1 MKWLIISVLRFCRLS
16 GKRYFCADMIRE
28 MLDLMMPRECLVC
41 GRRLGA
47 KERAHNPMADQF
59 NALLEQMRQAETE
72 EGDVGRVDEAEW
84 GTDNDTGARERMEY
98 ARACALMF
106 YHHENPFKHIP
117 KALKYDGNIKAGRYY
132 ATMLGRKM
140 AESGNWGD
148 VDLVIPVPL
157 HWFRRYRRGYNQ
169 AEVIAKAVARELGA
183 RFRSDILCRKHRT
196 KSQTKLDAAARLRNV
211 QGVFGVKK
219 RCAATHVLIIDD
231 TFTTGATL
239 CACYFAVRQ
248 AFGPNVRISVATL
261 AVVQA

>member
-1 MKWLIISVLRFCRLS
+1 
-16 GKRYFCADMIRE
+16 
-28 MLDLMMPRECLVC
+28 MPRECLVC
-41 GRRLGA
+41 GRVLGA
-47 KERAHNPMADQF
+47 KEEHLCLYCAADLPLTYFWERVHNPMADQF

-72 EGDVGRVDEAEW
+72 EGEEGQEAEA
-84 GTDNDTGARERMEY
+84 GAGARERMEY

-106 YHHENPFKHIP
+106 YHHENPYKQIP

-148 VDLVIPVPL
+148 VDMVIPVPL

-169 AEVIAKAVARELGA
+169 AEVIAKAVAMELGA
-183 RFRSDILCRKHRT
+183 RLRADILFRKRRT
-196 KSQTKLDAAARLRNV
+196 KSQTQLDAASRLRNV

-219 RCAATHVLIIDD
+219 RCDAKHVLIIDD